1 MAGDRYRFTVH
12 SNDTKG
18 AEFVAVDQNKT
29 SEPGHI
35 HVASPMSGVGLA
47 RGSFHLGKQDWT
59 PWIKSYTV
67 GRKPK
72 YVGDAM
78 ECKDSTWFR
87 VATRFPIAVGMKY
100 KVSIALRKVSGSGTF
115 YCGVDSLDANYNSI
129 FKDKATSYN
138 YGTMNAKSLSTGT
151 SAQVFSGTYQWFNS
165 TSGNNPNRF
174 DPGAHY
180 FDVVIITNYQGT
192 GTSRVYG
199 LNVQCIS

>member
-1 MAGDRYRFTVH
+1 MAGDRYRFTAH
-12 SNDTKG
+12 SNDVKG
-18 AEFVAVDQNKT
+18 AELIAHDQNKT

-35 HVASPMSGVGLA
+35 HVASPMSGTGFA

-59 PWIKSYTV
+59 PWIKHYS
-67 GRKPK
+67 GSKPK

-78 ECKDSTWFR
+78 ECKNSTWFR

-138 YGTMNAKSLSTGT
+138 YGTMLNKSLSTGT
-151 SAQVFSGTYQWFNS
+151 SSQLFSGTYQWFNS
-165 TSGNNPNRF
+165 TSASNHNRF

-180 FDVVIITNYQGT
+180 FDVVIITNYKGT